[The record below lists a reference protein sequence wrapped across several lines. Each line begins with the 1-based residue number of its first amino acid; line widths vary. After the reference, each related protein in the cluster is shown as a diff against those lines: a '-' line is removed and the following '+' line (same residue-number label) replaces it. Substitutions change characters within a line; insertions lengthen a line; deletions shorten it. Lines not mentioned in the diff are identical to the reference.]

1 MQTIISAIIIILSIA
16 SVVVFGVP
24 QYELYKKQTVE
35 QSGYSTILD
44 NAKKLKQ
51 TQTELIS
58 RSNQLSAEQRFKL
71 EKIIPDNPNNVPL
84 ILDLSTVAGG
94 YGIKFQSIKTEEQK
108 PEINPQKKTET
119 LPADIGVLRVDIVM
133 TGTYTGITEFV
144 RTIEKSLR
152 IIDITGLSFSA
163 ASEDKPTITATMSF
177 RTYWLR

>member
-1 MQTIISAIIIILSIA
+1 MQTIISIIILVASIV

-24 QYELYKKQTVE
+24 QYGEYQKLRTE

-51 TQTELIS
+51 TQTALITK
-58 RSNQLSAEQRFKL
+58 SNQFSAENRAKL
-71 EKIIPDNPNNVPL
+71 EKVIPDNPNNVPL
-84 ILDLSTVAGG
+84 ILDLSNVAGQ
-94 YGIKFQSIKTEEQK
+94 YGVKFQSIKTEEQK
-108 PEINPQKKTET
+108 AEVNPQKKPDT

-152 IIDITGLSFSA
+152 IIDITGLSFS
-163 ASEDKPTITATMSF
+163 SSDEKSTIIATISF
-177 RTYWLR
+177 RTYWLK

>member
-1 MQTIISAIIIILSIA
+1 MT
-16 SVVVFGVP
+16 
-24 QYELYKKQTVE
+24 E
-35 QSGYSTILD
+35 QSGYSTVLD

-51 TQTELIS
+51 TQTDLNNK
-58 RSNQLSAEQRFKL
+58 SNQISAEQRLKL

-84 ILDLSTVAGG
+84 ILDLSTVAQG

-108 PEINPQKKTET
+108 PDVNPQKKTET

-133 TGTYTGITEFV
+133 TGSYAGITEFV

-163 ASEDKPTITATMSF
+163 GEDKPTITATLSF